1 MIIFFLSVFFKSRDL
16 ARGLFLEIL
25 VPYELVRKLIKISNN
40 NNNNNR
46 FKLYKEKKKEHTG

>member
-25 VPYELVRKLIKISNN
+25 VPYELVRKLIKVSN

>member
-40 NNNNNR
+40 NNNR